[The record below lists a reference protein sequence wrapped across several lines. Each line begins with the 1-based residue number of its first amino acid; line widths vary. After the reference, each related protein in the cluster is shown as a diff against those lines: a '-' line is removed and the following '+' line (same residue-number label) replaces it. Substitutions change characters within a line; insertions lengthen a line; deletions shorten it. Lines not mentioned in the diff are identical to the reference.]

1 MNKIWVNPLFSLIT
15 TTMYE
20 RWYSMTV
27 VKKGNYEWFKET
39 ITIDEGKERLR
50 VHNRYGWIF

>member
-1 MNKIWVNPLFSLIT
+1 
-15 TTMYE
+15 MYE